1 MSTAR
6 QVCDGWDASVATSD
20 GGRVTLHFRAEPT
33 AAEIAAALAAY
44 EASLVPVVQEPKIRI
59 ECEDG
64 TYA

>member
-6 QVCDGWDASVATSD
+6 QVCDGWDAPVTTTAGD
-20 GGRVTLHFRAEPT
+20 RVTLHFRAEPT
-33 AAEIAAALAAY
+33 AQQIAEALAAY
-44 EASLVPVVQEPKIRI
+44 EVSQVTPEPEYTI